1 MDVQLTN
8 PDDKNEIDI
17 SPVYGYSNLYN
28 FMNNRITDSSNTGFI
43 LAMLVIII
51 LYYLLFASIG
61 QPTMATMTPQAE
73 PSTGIQLIEILM
85 WALFVFLIITN
96 GVQYFFSVDIRT
108 AISDIFSA
116 EPKIDIDII
125 DKEKKEPIPEITYEK
140 QVYHIPD
147 NKYTYNDAKAVCK
160 AFGSRLATYEEIEKA
175 YNDGGEWCGYG
186 WSANQNVLF
195 PTQKKT
201 WDKLQKTK
209 HHKHDCG
216 RPGINGGYIANPDA
230 KFGVNCYGFK
240 PEMTY
245 EEQQLMRDEPLVP
258 LTREEREFK
267 EKVKHY
273 RSGLKDILVSPF
285 NKKKWSRV

>member
-273 RSGLKDILVSPF
+273 RGKLKNILVSPF
-285 NKKKWSRV
+285 NKKEWSRV